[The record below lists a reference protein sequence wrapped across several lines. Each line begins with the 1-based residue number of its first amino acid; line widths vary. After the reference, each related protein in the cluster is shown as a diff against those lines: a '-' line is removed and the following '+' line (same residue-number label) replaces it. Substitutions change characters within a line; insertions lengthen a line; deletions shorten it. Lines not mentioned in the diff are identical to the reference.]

1 MSQKDPELHTHWRKI
16 ASTIY
21 KKPTDSKIFGQSD
34 IDVTRLDEFIA
45 QNRKNGLKI
54 TYTHIFTSILA
65 RCLLEEAPEF
75 NTYIRLGKVK
85 ARPSIDVMISVL
97 KADGGMG
104 SIKVENADKLSL
116 SDIEKMFSRN
126 ISSSRKG
133 KEKHHKNSKNLLAS
147 LPWPLRGW
155 FFKLY
160 KTVIID
166 WGISV
171 RPLGYTANNFGSV
184 ILTNIGSIGLDTGY
198 PALMPSSNVALVFVL
213 GGIQKKPIVINDKIV
228 IRKMMTV
235 SVAID
240 HRLADASHGGKLLR
254 YIKRAIQ
261 DPENY
266 FQ

>member
-1 MSQKDPELHTHWRKI
+1 MSTQELHTNWRKV

-21 KKPTDSKIFGQSD
+21 RKPTDSKIFGQSD
-34 IDVTRLDEFIA
+34 IDVTRLEEFVREK
-45 QNRKNGLKI
+45 RKSGLKI
-54 TYTHIFTSILA
+54 TFTHLFSLLLA
-65 RCLLEEAPEF
+65 RCLREEVPEF
-75 NTYIRLGKVK
+75 NTYMRLGKVK
-85 ARPSIDVMISVL
+85 ARPSIDIMISVL

-104 SIKVENADKLSL
+104 SIRVENAADLNL
-116 SDIEKMFSRN
+116 HAIEEVLRGE

-147 LPWPLRGW
+147 LPWPLTGG
-155 FFKLY
+155 FFWLY
-160 KTVIID
+160 KRIIID
-166 WGISV
+166 WGLSV
-171 RPLGYTANNFGSV
+171 KWLGFSASSFGSV

-198 PALMPSSNVALVFVL
+198 PALMPSSNVSLVFVL
-213 GGIQKKPIVINDKIV
+213 GGVQKKPVVINDEIV

-240 HRLADASHGGKLLR
+240 HRLADASHGGKLLH
-254 YIKRAIQ
+254 YIKRAIR